1 MDVFTMVLGVVT
13 ISVAGGLI
21 GQNLK
26 NRGKALDL
34 QLKQGG
40 APIAAEQQQSLQRE
54 VAQLRERVAAL
65 EAIVTEPAFDLKH
78 EFRKLERESAGS
90 G

>member
-1 MDVFTMVLGVVT
+1 MDVFSMVLGVVT
-13 ISVAGGLI
+13 ISVAGGLL
-21 GQNLK
+21 GQHLK

-34 QLKQGG
+34 QLKQGDTSMG
-40 APIAAEQQQSLQRE
+40 RDQQQSLQRE

-65 EAIVTEPAFDLKH
+65 EAIVTEPSYELKH
-78 EFRKLERESAGS
+78 QFRKLERESAGS